1 MDVEEDDDDQFGTVQ
16 YSERDIVVN
25 TEDDNEEAYA
35 LREMVSG
42 GSVRAAQ
49 SPRQGFE
56 ETVVMDAKPTSSH
69 HINTNSSGHSQ
80 LVIDSLKSRI
90 HQLVSLFFLVI
101 IRISYRLNMYY
112 IRNMQ
117 PAVHLVVSSV

>member
-1 MDVEEDDDDQFGTVQ
+1 LLGAGFATTSKNKEEDEDEDLDVEEDDDDQFGTVQ

-49 SPRQGFE
+49 SPRHGFE
-56 ETVVMDAKPTSSH
+56 ETVVMDEKPSSSSH

-90 HQLVSLFFLVI
+90 HQLVSFPF
-101 IRISYRLNMYY
+101 YY
-112 IRNMQ
+112 YYFIY
-117 PAVHLVVSSV
+117 